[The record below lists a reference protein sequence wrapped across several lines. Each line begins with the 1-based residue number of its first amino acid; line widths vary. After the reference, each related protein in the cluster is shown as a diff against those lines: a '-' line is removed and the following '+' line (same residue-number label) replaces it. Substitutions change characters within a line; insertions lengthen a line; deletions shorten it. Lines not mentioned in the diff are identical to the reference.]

1 MTEAIIISS
10 AILLILLWLGFKEAD
25 KEYMRCLCGKQPKH
39 EVDFGVSYEKEPRS
53 HRYNCYE
60 CGLISAAGR
69 TESDAKELWHSMIRY
84 YKKYGNKK

>member
-25 KEYMRCLCGKQPKH
+25 REYMECLCGKQPTLKT
-39 EVDFGVSYEKEPRS
+39 EEFFGSCRYVCDNCELES
-53 HRYNCYE
+53 HP
-60 CGLISAAGR
+60 GR
-69 TESDAKELWHSMIRY
+69 TKSDAQALWHNMIQY